1 VLEVLD
7 RPDELSGDSLV
18 VPVRDSQIEK
28 TSTVMVSTELSS
40 YLQSHRTVWFSY

>member
-7 RPDELSGDSLV
+7 RRDELSGDSLV

-28 TSTVMVSTELSS
+28 TSTVMIPTELSS
-40 YLQSHRTVWFSY
+40 FSKSHRTVSFSY